1 MRIVCVFLR
10 SSVFVKKNCRLRH
23 KKTSLFFKGF
33 SRTIAAL
40 IDKQDELY
48 GPADGRI
55 KAQCVKIPIFL
66 LKIKLLKT
74 LEK

>member
-1 MRIVCVFLR
+1 M
-10 SSVFVKKNCRLRH
+10 FVKKNCRLRH
-23 KKTSLFFKGF
+23 KKTSLFLKDF

-55 KAQCVKIPIFL
+55 KAQCVKIPIFVRKFKFDFSAKIDFH
-66 LKIKLLKT
+66 LKLN
-74 LEK
+74 